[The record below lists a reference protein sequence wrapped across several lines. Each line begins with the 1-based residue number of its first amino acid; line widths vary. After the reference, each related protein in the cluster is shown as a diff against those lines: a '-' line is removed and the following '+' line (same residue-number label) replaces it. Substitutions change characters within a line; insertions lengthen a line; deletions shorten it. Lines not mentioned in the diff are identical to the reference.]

1 MSKTQPPEPEPF
13 DENMDRSD
21 VLDMVETAMQE
32 VHSKVESGRVYDP
45 ENEKIRIKWVK
56 ALGYLANQHR
66 QIQKD
71 KDLEEL
77 AEEIERLKEQQGDG

>member
-1 MSKTQPPEPEPF
+1 
-13 DENMDRSD
+13 MDRSD
-21 VLDMVETAMQE
+21 VLDMVESAME
-32 VHSKVESGRVYDP
+32 EAHSKVESGRVYDP

-77 AEEIERLKEQQGDG
+77 AEEVEHLKEQQGRE